1 MKHNHNPKSMKPKS
15 SKGQKYL
22 DIFRPIWDDIYSGY
36 SGNGMKTTVKTTVI
50 PSDPCALTGPAA
62 G

>member
-1 MKHNHNPKSMKPKS
+1 MKPKS